1 MIIFNKVTKKDIKEF
16 SLYISSGEM
25 VCIYDKDSKKTN
37 CLFNI
42 LNGTEKVEKGTIR
55 YLDRGSYSSKLT
67 NNLIG
72 FVFKEDIL
80 LPERTIR
87 ENLKY
92 IMRIKGLDMS
102 CCDTRIKRILDIV
115 DLKRYYDKKPND
127 LLPHQVVRVNIA
139 QAILNY
145 PPIIILENP
154 LANLDQ
160 VNSQGIIH
168 LLKRLNKFSMT
179 VVLLSNNSDLI
190 LGKEVRFMKINSTI
204 SEKKKGY
211 YA

>member
-1 MIIFNKVTKKDIKEF
+1 MIIFNKVTKKNIKKF

-25 VCIYDKDSKKTN
+25 VCIYDNDSKKTK

-42 LNGTEKVEKGTIR
+42 LNGTEQVEKGMVR
-55 YLDRGSYSSKLT
+55 YLDRGSYCNNPT
-67 NNLIG
+67 NGLIG
-72 FVFKEDIL
+72 FVFNEDIL
-80 LPERTIR
+80 LPERTIK

-92 IMRIKGLDMS
+92 IMRIKELDMS
-102 CCDTRIKRILDIV
+102 CCDTRIRRILDIV
-115 DLKRYYDKKPND
+115 DLKRYHNQKTKE
-127 LLPHQVVRVNIA
+127 LLPHQVVRANIA
-139 QAILNY
+139 QAILDY

-160 VNSQGIIH
+160 VNSQGIIR

-179 VVLLSNNSDLI
+179 VVLLSNNNDLI
-190 LGKEVRFMKINSTI
+190 LGKEVRLLKINSTF

>member
-1 MIIFNKVTKKDIKEF
+1 MIIFNKVTKNNIKEL
-16 SLYISSGEM
+16 SLYINSGEM
-25 VCIYDKDSKKTN
+25 VCIYDDDSKKTKT
-37 CLFNI
+37 LFEL
-42 LNGTEKVEKGTIR
+42 LNGIEQVEKGTIR
-55 YLDRGSYSSKLT
+55 YLDRGSYCIKPP
-67 NNLIG
+67 NDLIG
-72 FVFKEDIL
+72 FVFNEDIL

-102 CCDTRIKRILDIV
+102 CCDIRIRRILEIV
-115 DLKRYYDKKPND
+115 DLKRCYNQTPEN
-127 LLPHQVVRVNIA
+127 LLPHQVVRANIA

-145 PPIIILENP
+145 PPVIILEDP
-154 LANLDQ
+154 LVNLDQ

-168 LLKRLNKFSMT
+168 LLKRLSKFSMT
-179 VVLLSNNSDLI
+179 VVLLTNKRDLI
-190 LGKEVRFMKINSTI
+190 LGKEVKVMKINSTF

>member
-1 MIIFNKVTKKDIKEF
+1 MIIFNKVSKKNINKF

-25 VCIYDKDSKKTN
+25 VCIYDNNSKKTN
-37 CLFNI
+37 CLFNL
-42 LNGTEKVEKGTIR
+42 LNGTEQVETGTIR
-55 YLDRGSYSSKLT
+55 YLDRGSYCINPT
-67 NNLIG
+67 NDLIG
-72 FVFKEDIL
+72 FVFNEDVL
-80 LPERTIR
+80 LPERTIK

-102 CCDTRIKRILDIV
+102 CCDARIRRILDIV
-115 DLKRYYDKKPND
+115 DLKRYYKQKTKE
-127 LLPHQVVRVNIA
+127 LLPHQVVRANIA

-160 VNSQGIIH
+160 VNSQGIIR

-190 LGKEVRFMKINSTI
+190 LGKEVRFLKINNSF